1 MEKTKF
7 DRVKETVH
15 LLKQLQANGISETN
29 SAYMD
34 TKEALDAWIKTGE
47 AADHVIQFR
56 TYGRVGHLTLP
67 KTADR
72 AAEMVLKVSK
82 RESQD

>member
-15 LLKQLQANGISETN
+15 LLKQLQANGISDTN
-29 SAYMD
+29 GAYMD
-34 TKEALDAWIKTGE
+34 TKEALDQWIKTGE

-56 TYGRVGHLTLP
+56 T
-67 KTADR
+67 
-72 AAEMVLKVSK
+72 
-82 RESQD
+82 